1 MGVDGGA
8 VQSLVAVRGRALK
21 RYAFLLCGD
30 DDRADDLV
38 QEALVR
44 TLARRHPSEPAELE
58 AYVRRAVVNLVI
70 DESRRAGRWARL
82 RPMFRARRVS
92 YEEEGPEEAACAR
105 SWTRE
110 LLATLPPGQ
119 RACLVLYY
127 LEDLPI
133 AEIANILRCGQGS
146 VKSQLNAAR
155 GALRRLSTK
164 VEATNDE
171 TTSTKEGNREFERG

>member
-1 MGVDGGA
+1 MGVDGE
-8 VQSLVAVRGRALK
+8 VVHSLVAARGQALK

-44 TLARRHPSEPAELE
+44 TLARRHPREVAELE
-58 AYVRRAVVNLVI
+58 AYVRRVIVNLVI

-82 RPMFRARRVS
+82 RPMLRTRQASFD
-92 YEEEGPEEAACAR
+92 EEGPESRVSAR
-105 SWTRE
+105 LWTRE
-110 LLATLPPGQ
+110 LLSRLPPGQ

-133 AEIANILRCGQGS
+133 AEIANVLGCGQGS
-146 VKSQLNAAR
+146 VKSQMSAAR
-155 GALRRLSTK
+155 AALRRMSTS
-164 VEATNDE
+164 EDTTNTEEEDHE
-171 TTSTKEGNREFERG
+171 LEPR